1 MTQAGQVAAAL
12 ENSTDPQAQRL
23 AQQLAE
29 FIPLVEQAIAQTVRR
44 VLNGESVPAAAK
56 VVSLFEPHTQIICRG
71 KAPPHETEFG
81 HKINYAEADGGFIV
95 DWTIVAQGNPPDD
108 TLLAPALRHHLK
120 LFGHAPEVLAGDRGL
135 FSPENEDLARQLG
148 VKRIAIPQPGHRTPQ
163 RQAHEKQKWF
173 KQGQR
178 FRNGIEGRISVVC
191 RTVQLRRCPNHGPS
205 GLERW
210 VGWGVIVANLVVM
223 ARKLHKHRRRPRSI
237 VT

>member
-1 MTQAGQVAAAL
+1 MTQACQVAVAL
-12 ENSTDPQAQRL
+12 QASTDPPAQRL
-23 AQQLAE
+23 AQQFVE
-29 FIPLVEQAIAQTVRR
+29 FIPLVEQAIEQTVRR

-56 VVSLFEPHTQIICRG
+56 VVSLFEPHAQIIRRG

-81 HKINYAEADGGFIV
+81 HKVNYAEADGGFIV
-95 DWTIVAQGNPPDD
+95 DWNIVAQGNPPDD
-108 TLLAPALRHHLK
+108 TLLPPALRHHIK

-135 FSPENEDLARQLG
+135 FSPDNENLARRLG

-191 RTVQLRRCPNHGPS
+191 RTVQLRRCPNHGLS
-205 GLERW
+205 GLQRW
-210 VGWGVIVANLVVM
+210 VGWGIIAGNLAVLG
-223 ARKLHKHRRRPRSI
+223 R
-237 VT
+237 T